1 MTFLEISK
9 WVLPSFQLWLILEW
23 KQKTESQFLPC
34 PFVENG
40 SGLCCKLHEA
50 MDHQAL
56 FLPEQTVQKC
66 GVCIR
71 QGTWSIWSSVALLRS
86 SPAGCF
92 VGTLWAD
99 SPREGLSISAWPGQ
113 SSQAVSQWGLGDCY
127 CELPCG
133 AERLL
138 PRGETY
144 PLPDLVPSPAL
155 LHLTAF
161 FAVGASWEH
170 HAHNLHIPCVTAC
183 C

>member
-86 SPAGCF
+86 SPLFPGRLLRGHSLSGQPEGGLKHQCVA
-92 VGTLWAD
+92 WA
-99 SPREGLSISAWPGQ
+99 
-113 SSQAVSQWGLGDCY
+113 
-127 CELPCG
+127 ELPSCFPVRFG
-133 AERLL
+133 GLL
-138 PRGETY
+138 LWVALRCWAPVAQRG
-144 PLPDLVPSPAL
+144 DLSTARPCAFPCPSPSHCL
-155 LHLTAF
+155 LCCRCFL
-161 FAVGASWEH
+161 GASR
-170 HAHNLHIPCVTAC
+170 T
-183 C
+183 